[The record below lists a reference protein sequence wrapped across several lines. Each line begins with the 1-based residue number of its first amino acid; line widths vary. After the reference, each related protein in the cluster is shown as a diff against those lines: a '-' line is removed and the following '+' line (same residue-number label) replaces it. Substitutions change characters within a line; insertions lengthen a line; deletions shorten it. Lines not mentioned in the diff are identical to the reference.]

1 MGVKEIKLSW
11 DTEAE
16 WDLGSKV
23 NVDGVSPGNLEL
35 TKQDDF
41 TETLL
46 HGGEVS
52 GTGVTAI
59 AQIGVPIGS
68 GFNIPGLTK
77 ENALLKIDLKCTDW
91 SKLSGASQL
100 ELTSSGGPDSEEW
113 HFIVSA
119 MGLNITSAYQTFY
132 LDMSLMGTSGGELN
146 VNDINFIRWY
156 VVFSESETIYWRN
169 AEIVQAYEDLGH
181 RIGPDIDLSV
191 IADNVAFSVITWAG
205 IPNGGAID
213 IKTRYSL
220 DGGFN
225 FSDWEDCTSGSAI
238 PGLSGQ
244 DVSNGVLQ
252 CGQQLYTNTGNA
264 KGYYT
269 PQIFS
274 LSLKVAGQ
282 EHSINLTINA
292 SRSFNMQGTV
302 TSSKA
307 APINVSREIRPIP
320 ISSGANG
327 VMNVSREI
335 HPVPFSRSAACALM
349 TSAEQVQQ
357 KVLIQRDLVLGLG
370 RQVNDLLVGTTAQL
384 PLVSSYV
391 QSIMETWRKIT
402 RTAGSFDQMG
412 VPGGAWTRL
421 DLPEGSFN
429 KQDRAGGDWNR
440 LGKPT
445 DDWTKQ

>member
-1 MGVKEIKLSW
+1 VGVKEIKLSW

-46 HGGEVS
+46 YGGQVS

-59 AQIGVPIGS
+59 AQFGVPVGS
-68 GFNIPGLTK
+68 GLSIPGLKK

-91 SKLSGASQL
+91 SKLSGSSQL

-146 VNDINFIRWY
+146 VGDINFLRWFAI
-156 VVFSESETIYWRN
+156 FSESETIYWRN
-169 AEIVQAYEDLGH
+169 AEVIQAYEDDGY
-181 RIGPDIDLSV
+181 RIGPDIDLSA
-191 IADNVAFSVITWAG
+191 IADNVVFSEISWAG

-225 FSDWEDCTSGSAI
+225 FSDWEDCTSESAI
-238 PGLSGQ
+238 PGLSGK

-252 CGQQLYTNTGNA
+252 CAQYLYTNTGNA

-292 SRSFNMQGTV
+292 GRSFNMQGTV

-307 APINVSREIRPIP
+307 APINVSREIQ
-320 ISSGANG
+320 
-327 VMNVSREI
+327 
-335 HPVPFSRSAACALM
+335 PVPFSRSAACALM
-349 TSAEQVQQ
+349 VSAEQVQQ
-357 KVLIQRDLVLGLG
+357 KVLTQRDLVLGLG
-370 RQVNDLLVGTTAQL
+370 LQVNDLLVGTTAQL

-412 VPGGAWTRL
+412 APGGAWTRL
-421 DLPEGSFN
+421 GLPEGSFN
-429 KQDRAGGDWNR
+429 KQNRPGGDWNR
-440 LGKPT
+440 IGKPT
-445 DDWTKQ
+445 GNWTKQ